1 MKDMTCSF
9 AAAWVRETQ
18 AARNADQPT
27 TPWAFRARGVRSG
40 KRVDPAARRLVHMRD
55 QREVFSSCPQFNAR
69 VRGWQGR
76 SDARQVSTATPSH
89 GRRACAER
97 TDRIGV
103 RPDDTLPGGVSS
115 LKPNRTDR
123 VENTLQGRRL
133 SMAFTE
139 ARAKQVRAMR
149 PARLLLRQRWEVP
162 LPQPH
167 RPEPRSSLRH
177 QATALRRW
185 NRSNC

>member
-9 AAAWVRETQ
+9 AAAWVRETR
-18 AARNADQPT
+18 AARNAEQPT
-27 TPWAFRARGVRSG
+27 TPWAFRARGVRRG
-40 KRVDPAARRLVHMRD
+40 KRVDPAARRLVHMRG

-103 RPDDTLPGGVSS
+103 RPVDTLPSGMNS
-115 LKPNRTDR
+115 LKSNRSDR
-123 VENTLQGRRL
+123 AENTRHIRRL
-133 SMAFTE
+133 SVAFTE
-139 ARAKQVRAMR
+139 APIYPAPRATR
-149 PARLLLRQRWEVP
+149 PDRLRKRPGWAPTLPRPRWPNHRQ
-162 LPQPH
+162 
-167 RPEPRSSLRH
+167 EPRH
-177 QATALRRW
+177 QAVGHRR
-185 NRSNC
+185 